1 MKNVGISTVL
11 VAALGLAA
19 SQSAFAENDGQIKIE
34 GSVVAV
40 TCTIDGQAPGN
51 GDIEKLV
58 DLRGISVALLDEAGK
73 TGGDKAFTFRIGAA
87 GETTCENDRTAFVRF
102 DPASPAIDFATGGLR
117 NTTTDNTA
125 AGNVQ
130 VELANIDGVA
140 IDLGN
145 DDSAG
150 YPIANNQTSI
160 PLIAR
165 LKATG
170 GAATAGLVTS
180 AVGFTV
186 VYE

>member
-19 SQSAFAENDGQIKIE
+19 SQSAFAENDGQILID

-51 GDIEKLV
+51 GDIEKRV

-73 TGGDKAFTFRIGAA
+73 TGGDKAFTFCIGSD
-87 GETTCENDRTAFVRF
+87 GETTCENDRSAFVRF
-102 DPASPAIDFATGGLR
+102 DPASPAIDFGTGGLR
-117 NTTTDNTA
+117 NTATTGA

-130 VELANIDGVA
+130 VELANINGTA

-150 YPIANNQTSI
+150 YPIANNQASI

-170 GAATAGLVTS
+170 GAATAGVVTS